1 MKKNSKNRKTPLRRP
16 GGNEMS
22 LEEIAAVLGISRER
36 VRQIE
41 QQALRKIRS
50 PHISRKLREFMEE

>member
-1 MKKNSKNRKTPLRRP
+1 MKQKSKTSTRPAVNS
-16 GGNEMS
+16 EMS
-22 LEEIAAVLGISRER
+22 LEEIAEVLGISRER

>member
-1 MKKNSKNRKTPLRRP
+1 MKQKSKTPTRP
-16 GGNEMS
+16 AVNSEMS
-22 LEEIAAVLGISRER
+22 LEEIAEVLGISRER